1 MVTLGGIDG
10 YSRLITFLQCSSNN
24 QASTMLR
31 LFLSAVHKYKVPSR
45 VRSDHGLENVAV
57 GRYMIETRDSER
69 NSMIT
74 GSSVHNQRI
83 ERLWRDMHKCVT
95 ILYYKLF
102 YFLEHHGILDPL
114 NEHHLWALHYVFV
127 PRINRALEEFVN
139 SWNHHSIRTAGHQS
153 PHQLF
158 TAGCLL
164 LQHSQLAALD
174 FFDVAD
180 EDYGLDHDGPLPT
193 ADDGV
198 GIQVPNVSIQF
209 SATDIDNLLRNID
222 PCGPSDTFGIEIYE
236 QTLNYISAFE
246 LL

>member
-1 MVTLGGIDG
+1 MVTHDGIDG
-10 YSRLITFLQCSSNN
+10 YSRLVTFLQCSSNN

-31 LFLSAVHKYKVPSR
+31 LFLSAVHKYKVLSR
-45 VRSDHGLENVAV
+45 VRSDQGLENVSV
-57 GRYMIETRDSER
+57 GRYIMIETRGSER

-74 GSSVHNQRI
+74 GSNVHNQWI
-83 ERLWRDMHKCVT
+83 ERLWRDMHKYVT
-95 ILYYKLF
+95 NLYCKLF

-114 NEHHLWALHYVFV
+114 NEHHLRALHYVFI

-139 SWNHHSIRTAGHQS
+139 SWNHHTIRTAGHQS

-158 TAGCLL
+158 TARCLL

-174 FFDVAD
+174 FFDVID

-198 GIQVPNVSIQF
+198 GIQVPNVWIELSV
-209 SATDIDNLLRNID
+209 TDIDNLLRNID
-222 PCGPSDTFGIEIYE
+222 PCGPSDSFGIDSYE
-236 QTLNYISAFE
+236 QTLN
-246 LL
+246 